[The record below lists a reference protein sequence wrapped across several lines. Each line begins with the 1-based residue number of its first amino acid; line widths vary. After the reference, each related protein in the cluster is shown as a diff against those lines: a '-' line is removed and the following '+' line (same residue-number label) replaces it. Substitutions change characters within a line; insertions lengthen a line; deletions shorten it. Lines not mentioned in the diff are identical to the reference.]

1 MVETKCV
8 GLKTCAGLDI
18 MWMFGPSVADP
29 EPHGSKITCQIR
41 PLAAVLVFIFRTCT
55 YTLGE
60 ILSMLDCCSPWRT
73 WTSRRTAILV
83 GSWCCC
89 SSELLQH
96 HGWAGRILSS
106 RALSPS
112 HRLHMQTKMSE
123 TFWNILM
130 FPRYNIFLFSQPTNA
145 KGVNIFM
152 VIYTVLQCN
161 LPPIT
166 PHWEAETHLLRPA
179 HLLPA
184 YLHCRSYNLH
194 ACNTPI
200 FVPYSKCL
208 HTVLGSKL
216 SVLAD
221 LGDAREPLAAGGH
234 LWCRLLACPSSLL
247 SDPSASLNRKKNR
260 L

>member
-8 GLKTCAGLDI
+8 GLKTCARLDI
-18 MWMFGPSVADP
+18 MWMFGPSVANP

-130 FPRYNIFLFSQPTNA
+130 FPRYLQYFSFFTAQDCWAQNPPMCMVCQHSHLFVLVN
-145 KGVNIFM
+145 KGCDCE
-152 VIYTVLQCN
+152 QC
-161 LPPIT
+161 
-166 PHWEAETHLLRPA
+166 H
-179 HLLPA
+179 
-184 YLHCRSYNLH
+184 
-194 ACNTPI
+194 
-200 FVPYSKCL
+200 
-208 HTVLGSKL
+208 
-216 SVLAD
+216 
-221 LGDAREPLAAGGH
+221 
-234 LWCRLLACPSSLL
+234 
-247 SDPSASLNRKKNR
+247 
-260 L
+260 